1 MVDNLKDG
9 QSFASEQE
17 ETIDLRK
24 LLEKLIE
31 HWKWFVVAIPVGVVV
46 ALFYCALQVPE
57 YEVVSKVMMS
67 DSKKGDIGANL
78 VMQELGFA
86 QGDMFVENEMIELQ
100 SKNLIREVVQDLD
113 LNVRYFQ
120 DGLLRDVELYKN
132 SPVRVLV
139 DHPERISDTCIH
151 VLANKAGGIIL

>member
-46 ALFYCALQVPE
+46 ALFYCA
-57 YEVVSKVMMS
+57 
-67 DSKKGDIGANL
+67 
-78 VMQELGFA
+78 
-86 QGDMFVENEMIELQ
+86 
-100 SKNLIREVVQDLD
+100 
-113 LNVRYFQ
+113 
-120 DGLLRDVELYKN
+120 
-132 SPVRVLV
+132 
-139 DHPERISDTCIH
+139 
-151 VLANKAGGIIL
+151 